1 MNNNKLYNLLRNFVS
16 PIVCITSTHDGK
28 YNGMISNSVL
38 RGSLLPEISRI
49 IIVISKRNMTHDMI
63 YNSGIFA
70 VHLLKTNQMN
80 LVWDLG
86 FFSGRTN
93 NKLHNIEYEVKESGS
108 PILKNAHAY
117 LDCKVVN
124 CMDVGDATCFLGTI
138 LKADI
143 ISEGEILT
151 SEYFRKHM
159 PAKWSDKYKEQ
170 LKEAQEFAQ
179 KYGNKITYKQWK
191 TEFDS

>member
-86 FFSGRTN
+86 FF
-93 NKLHNIEYEVKESGS
+93 
-108 PILKNAHAY
+108 
-117 LDCKVVN
+117 
-124 CMDVGDATCFLGTI
+124 MD
-138 LKADI
+138 
-143 ISEGEILT
+143 
-151 SEYFRKHM
+151 
-159 PAKWSDKYKEQ
+159 
-170 LKEAQEFAQ
+170 
-179 KYGNKITYKQWK
+179 
-191 TEFDS
+191 

>member
-1 MNNNKLYNLLRNFVS
+1 
-16 PIVCITSTHDGK
+16 
-28 YNGMISNSVL
+28 VL
-38 RGSLLPEISRI
+38 RGSLLPEIPRI

-86 FFSGRTN
+86 FFSGRTK
-93 NKLHNIEYEVKESGS
+93 NKLHNIEYEFKESGS
-108 PILKNAHAY
+108 PILKNAYAY

-124 CMDVGDATCFLGTI
+124 CMDVGDSTCFLGTI
-138 LKADI
+138 LKAEI

-159 PAKWSDKYKEQ
+159 PAKWSDKYQEQ

-179 KYGNKITYKQWK
+179 KYGYKITYKQWK
-191 TEFDS
+191 NELDS

>member
-1 MNNNKLYNLLRNFVS
+1 
-16 PIVCITSTHDGK
+16 
-28 YNGMISNSVL
+28 
-38 RGSLLPEISRI
+38 
-49 IIVISKRNMTHDMI
+49 
-63 YNSGIFA
+63 
-70 VHLLKTNQMN
+70 MN

-159 PAKWSDKYKEQ
+159 MVEKRILNYNSSKEV
-170 LKEAQEFAQ
+170 A
-179 KYGNKITYKQWK
+179 
-191 TEFDS
+191 